1 MRSWVSQGY
10 PQGFTIC
17 GRMGTTSVPIGKR
30 GKTAMKRRSDT
41 GGITLKTV
49 HKDKDGRIIQI
60 AGYKV
65 PKDHQVYKILETINT
80 EGNEYENKG

>member
-1 MRSWVSQGY
+1 
-10 PQGFTIC
+10 
-17 GRMGTTSVPIGKR
+17 
-30 GKTAMKRRSDT
+30 MKRRLDT

-49 HKDKDGRIIQI
+49 HKDKSGRIIQI
-60 AGYKV
+60 AGYRV